1 MKFLPFH
8 RISWLVLFVLATL
21 MGGSSVA
28 VGQSPTPGFRATIP
42 AQVDKYG
49 TFDVTIE
56 NRSKLAITA
65 AHVFQN
71 CHREGDVRQESRST
85 GHDSLET
92 FSFSS
97 RQIRAV
103 IDPGA
108 TQVFYVA
115 DIDPTCPMK
124 FSVLFSDGHGEG
136 SDDSL
141 YGWQQMIADR
151 YSVYDELLRTKK
163 LIEAIDP
170 QESDFIHTLLGAL
183 ESRRSTLDDRDRRD
197 VPKSEVHMR
206 ELVLDPLLMGLRE
219 SEDRMPAE
227 VKTREAALE
236 LLERWMLPLRIN
248 GYDKR
253 PLPKD
258 SPTPNDSPSAS

>member
-1 MKFLPFH
+1 M
-8 RISWLVLFVLATL
+8 V
-21 MGGSSVA
+21 GSPA

-49 TFDVTIE
+49 TYDVTIE
-56 NRSKLAITA
+56 NLSKLAITA

-71 CHREGDVRQESRST
+71 CHREGNVQHESRSN
-85 GHDSLET
+85 GPDSLET
-92 FSFSS
+92 FSSS
-97 RQIRAV
+97 PVRIRPV

-108 TQVFYVA
+108 TKIFYVA

-163 LIEAIDP
+163 LVEGIDP
-170 QESDFIHTLLGAL
+170 KEPDFIPTILGAL
-183 ESRRSTLDDRDRRD
+183 ESRRSTLNDRDFRD
-197 VPKSEVHMR
+197 VPKSEVR
-206 ELVLDPLLMGLRE
+206 SRDWPLGLLLMELRQPVNQ
-219 SEDRMPAE
+219 MPAA
-227 VKTREAALE
+227 VKTREAMLQ
-236 LLERWMLPLRIN
+236 LLDRWMLPLQTN
-248 GYDKR
+248 GYDK
-253 PLPKD
+253 PPSPKD
-258 SPTPNDSPSAS
+258 SPTPNDPPSA